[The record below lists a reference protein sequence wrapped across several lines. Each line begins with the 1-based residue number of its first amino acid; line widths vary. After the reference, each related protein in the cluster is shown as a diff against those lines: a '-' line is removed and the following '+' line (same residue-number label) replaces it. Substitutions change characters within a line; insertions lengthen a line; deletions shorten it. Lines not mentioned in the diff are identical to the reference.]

1 MIVIITSIVSFQSE
15 QKWSLDF
22 DTMRSPFNIPA
33 ILCLCPAIL
42 FLSFFFLNFHTD
54 IVIRHCYT
62 SCKWKTIIYSTCCVN
77 KVKFS
82 KWNLIFDRIKRKKFV
97 SKGLRG
103 KLRREIEL
111 DENEVV
117 PSPVVDSINSAS
129 TAYTCVTSVN
139 DLSYITMYIY
149 NSNNNN
155 NNYNVIIMRAWRGT
169 RAVPRRSFRFISLF
183 VGEIDL

>member
-15 QKWSLDF
+15 QQSDPSTSIPCVHLSIFPQLFVFVSL
-22 DTMRSPFNIPA
+22 S
-33 ILCLCPAIL
+33 LL

-117 PSPVVDSINSAS
+117 PLLIVDSINSAS

-139 DLSYITMYIY
+139 DLSYITVYIY
-149 NSNNNN
+149 IT
-155 NNYNVIIMRAWRGT
+155 VTTTTITTWLLCVRGAERA
-169 RAVPRRSFRFISLF
+169 RFHDVHFVSSLCS
-183 VGEIDL
+183 